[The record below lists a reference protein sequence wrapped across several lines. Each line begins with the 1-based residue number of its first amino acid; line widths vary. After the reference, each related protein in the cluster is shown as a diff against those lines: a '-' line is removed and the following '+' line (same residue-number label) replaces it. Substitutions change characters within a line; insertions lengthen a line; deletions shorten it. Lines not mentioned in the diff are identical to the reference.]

1 MNKRIVILFVF
12 FNIIVAESSIAQR
25 IESPTKTGTLMAY
38 KIEKGDTVYY
48 SSIPELIIRAP
59 RKFKN
64 AAEERQ
70 FWKLVYNVKKVYPYA
85 KLAGKKLQELNDKY
99 MTLNSEKDRAAYS
112 KKAEKELMEEFEGK
126 LRKLT
131 ITQGRILMRLVD
143 RETGYTT
150 FEIVK
155 EFRGGVQATAWQA
168 VARVFGSNLKKN
180 FDPSSGEDKII
191 ERILREIDEG
201 WL

>member
-1 MNKRIVILFVF
+1 M
-12 FNIIVAESSIAQR
+12 AQR
-25 IESPTKTGTLMAY
+25 IESPGNKGAVMAY
-38 KIEKGDTVYY
+38 KIEQGDTVYY
-48 SSIPELIIRAP
+48 SSIPELIIRTP

-64 AAEERQ
+64 SAEERQ
-70 FWKLVYNVKKVYPYA
+70 FWKLVTHVKKVYPYA
-85 KLAGKKLQELNDKY
+85 KLAGKKLQELNDRY
-99 MTLNSEKDRAAYS
+99 LTLTSEKDRKMYS
-112 KKAEKELMEEFEGK
+112 KKAEEELIAEFEGE

-150 FEIVK
+150 YEIVK
-155 EFRGGVQATAWQA
+155 DFRGGVQAAFWQG

-180 FDPSSGEDKII
+180 YDPSSGEDKII
-191 ERILREIDEG
+191 ERIIREIDEG